1 MAKIGFTARV
11 AIMVEIDVSSE
22 HWNEQTPAEQLHRE
36 GKQIGIDRIRDL
48 CTRSY
53 AVRLIGDPTC
63 QMILFD
69 KKG

>member
-11 AIMVEIDVSSE
+11 SVMIEIDVHSD

-36 GKQIGIDRIRDL
+36 GKQIGVERIRDL
-48 CTRSY
+48 CNRSY
-53 AVRLIGDPTC
+53 VVRLVGDPVC

-69 KKG
+69 KRS